1 MVLIEDRS
9 ASHRING
16 AIARRGGLEAPA
28 KGEGRRL
35 ARSKVRVRLE
45 TAVALAAG
53 ILGLVT
59 IFWHDWI
66 EMLTGLDP
74 DQHKGSVEW
83 LLVAVLL
90 AVAVAMGLVS
100 RRHWRLL
107 TAGPG
112 QEVRP

>member
-1 MVLIEDRS
+1 LTHVTI
-9 ASHRING
+9 
-16 AIARRGGLEAPA
+16 
-28 KGEGRRL
+28 
-35 ARSKVRVRLE
+35 RVRLE
-45 TAVALAAG
+45 MAVALAAG

-74 DQHKGSVEW
+74 DQHNGSVEW

-90 AVAVAMGLVS
+90 AVAVAMGLVA

-107 TAGPG
+107 AAGG
-112 QEVRP
+112 EGRS